1 MNNTGPP
8 KIKGRNI
15 GLAILVSAQIF
26 VGAIH
31 VFFAIWLLSSPQSL
45 PSTGPAGPLGGAE
58 IYSIYTLVFG
68 LLSAVF
74 GLVLW
79 LQKRI
84 AWIATVSTLAF
95 VIVADSLTLLD
106 MPSIPGIPKLAGFG
120 EISYS
125 VLAILYL
132 LQTHIR
138 KSFNLVNH

>member
-1 MNNTGPP
+1 MNNIGPP

-26 VGAIH
+26 VGTIH
-31 VFFAIWLLSSPQSL
+31 VFFALWLLSYPQSL
-45 PSTGPAGPLGGAE
+45 TSTGLADPVGGAE

-74 GLVLW
+74 GFVLW
-79 LQKRI
+79 LQKRV

-95 VIVADSLTLLD
+95 VIVADTLTLLD
-106 MPSIPGIPKLAGFG
+106 LPSIPGIPKLAGFG

-138 KSFNLVNH
+138 KTFNLANN